1 MIYNYLM
8 TLILFTLVVKCQ
20 PGKSDRG
27 CGSGWHL
34 WRLHNCPLQICSA
47 FLFLLKIQDLS
58 QIEKHRRWCQFQNK
72 LGVTP
77 KQLKKRARAISVC
90 LHLIYRCETSWL
102 TERFQENSCVSE
114 AGVICAGVSSHFYFL
129 SHTATAGEAV
139 KRAVIFPT
147 HRWHRAVVIGSDF
160 LWSSRL
166 SFWHGKDNI
175 TGSVL
180 HEEEVEIIRPHKHSD
195 TVSDKQLI
203 SGL

>member
-1 MIYNYLM
+1 M
-8 TLILFTLVVKCQ
+8 TLILFTLVIKCQ

-27 CGSGWHL
+27 CGSGWYL

-77 KQLKKRARAISVC
+77 KQLKKRARAISVY

-114 AGVICAGVSSHFYFL
+114 AGVICAGVSSHFYFCHIQQQCKKGRYL
-129 SHTATAGEAV
+129 IPLIDDTAPQWLAQISYEA
-139 KRAVIFPT
+139 R
-147 HRWHRAVVIGSDF
+147 D
-160 LWSSRL
+160 
-166 SFWHGKDNI
+166 
-175 TGSVL
+175 
-180 HEEEVEIIRPHKHSD
+180 
-195 TVSDKQLI
+195 
-203 SGL
+203 